1 MKKIEIFFFFW
12 VIVILILEKLCL
24 AREESCFLMEPLFQ
38 FMESIALGHPHLLPR
53 SDSPPPPP
61 AILYMDIKPMVVNIL
76 LQEQY

>member
-1 MKKIEIFFFFW
+1 
-12 VIVILILEKLCL
+12 
-24 AREESCFLMEPLFQ
+24 MEPLFQ